1 LQAVNASL
9 TTFHLQILPDK
20 GYFLTGICS
29 AQKLALSLAWVLAC
43 ALLPSAANAGAYVLG
58 DSIGEGLADASGL
71 HKLAHISIHI
81 RGPKAI
87 TQINAT
93 PVGSVA
99 FIVLGTNDADGDGSI
114 KNLGKSIDEV
124 IRAGARRRL
133 KMVWIGPPCVRR
145 SFDTRSREVDHIL
158 HDRLANTPVQYISMR
173 DEHIC
178 SGNFHEPDGVH
189 LTMKGYHYMWDKVRA
204 AVSWPVFAT
213 AGVSQQSANPL
224 ARADVSDATA
234 STPAAAPT
242 SSGANSA
249 EIETSQTMQML
260 VEVHKPARALN
271 SAIVWSQIPD

>member
-1 LQAVNASL
+1 
-9 TTFHLQILPDK
+9 LPDK
-20 GYFLTGICS
+20 GYFLTEIRS
-29 AQKLALSLAWVLAC
+29 ARQLALSLAWVLAC
-43 ALLPSAANAGAYVLG
+43 ALLPSSANGGAYVLG

-71 HKLAHISIHI
+71 SKLARISIHI

-87 TQINAT
+87 AQINAT

-114 KNLGKSIDEV
+114 KNLDKSIDDV
-124 IRAGARRRL
+124 IRAGARRKL

-145 SFDTRSREVDHIL
+145 AFDTRSREVDHIL
-158 HDRLANTPVQYISMR
+158 HDRLASTPVQYISMR

-204 AVSWPVFAT
+204 AVSWPTLIA
-213 AGVSQQSANPL
+213 AGVSQPATDPI
-224 ARADVSDATA
+224 ARADANDVTA
-234 STPAAAPT
+234 STAVAAPS

-260 VEVHKPARALN
+260 VEVHKPSRALN